1 MSVEIPDIVKPL
13 VSQRGL
19 ETLIKVKTFVEEECI
34 PADKLYHA
42 QIRNGDERW
51 KSVPPVIEE
60 LKAKAKA
67 RGLWNLF
74 LPSYYSEGAG
84 FTNLEYGLMCE
95 QMGRSHTAPEAMN
108 CAAPD
113 TGNMEVFARY
123 ANEAQKKEWLEPL
136 LEGKIR
142 SAFCMTERFV
152 ASSDARNI
160 QLKITVDEERDE
172 YVLNGTKWWASGA
185 GDPRCKVWLVMGKI
199 VDKQGNVSTN
209 DVYRQ
214 QSVIIVPS
222 NTPGSVVVRPM
233 RVYGYDDAPHGHCEI
248 QFTNCR
254 VPRSN
259 IVLGEGRGFEIIQGR
274 LGPGRIHHCMR
285 TIGVAEQALRW
296 MIYRAADESKRTFGK
311 LLREHGTMNANI
323 AKSRI
328 EIDAARLLVLAA
340 AHKMDVQGPKA
351 ALVDIAKAKVTAPT
365 VALTVVDRAVQS
377 FGAMGVS
384 QDTPLAYMWA
394 GNRTLRIADGP
405 DEVHT
410 DQLGRRELQRVK
422 AIQTEFAKRE
432 AKEAEFMAKL

>member
-1 MSVEIPDIVKPL
+1 
-13 VSQRGL
+13 
-19 ETLIKVKTFVEEECI
+19 
-34 PADKLYHA
+34 
-42 QIRNGDERW
+42 
-51 KSVPPVIEE
+51 
-60 LKAKAKA
+60 
-67 RGLWNLF
+67 
-74 LPSYYSEGAG
+74 
-84 FTNLEYGLMCE
+84 MCE

-296 MIYRAADESKRTFGK
+296 MIYRAADESKRTF
-311 LLREHGTMNANI
+311 ESCCASM
-323 AKSRI
+323 
-328 EIDAARLLVLAA
+328 V
-340 AHKMDVQGPKA
+340 P
-351 ALVDIAKAKVTAPT
+351 
-365 VALTVVDRAVQS
+365 
-377 FGAMGVS
+377 
-384 QDTPLAYMWA
+384 
-394 GNRTLRIADGP
+394 
-405 DEVHT
+405 
-410 DQLGRRELQRVK
+410 
-422 AIQTEFAKRE
+422 
-432 AKEAEFMAKL
+432 